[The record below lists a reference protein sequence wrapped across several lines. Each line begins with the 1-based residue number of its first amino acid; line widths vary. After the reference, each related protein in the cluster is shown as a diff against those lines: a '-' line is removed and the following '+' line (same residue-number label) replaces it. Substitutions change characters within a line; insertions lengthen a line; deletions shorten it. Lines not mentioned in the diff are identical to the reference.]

1 MEQVTTEK
9 IRATI
14 EQLTGQ
20 QAPLSGAIPD
30 TVAALLSDGGT
41 GLGYSQFNELLI
53 LLGFDRVSPGF
64 FQYLVDGET
73 DYVTGASISS
83 FESLCLGVTRFCQT
97 ALLLYGNVKYAFKT
111 LIEADVLARDVVRL
125 AQVSTDEFTRR
136 HDEILPIER
145 IKGEDTY
152 YLGYLIER
160 ELRRRLDDPADTE
173 AREQE
178 QLRQEIVARGKRN
191 HEAYLVS
198 DHLDVYIATS
208 MRERHDF
215 TSVSRLVREIFEN
228 DQLRGLKLRW
238 FDPTQ
243 AYCKNRVDKGLA
255 EALMLRRAYCTIYF
269 AQETDTLGKDSELAS
284 TLAQG
289 KPVIAYVPEVDDN
302 FANRLVA
309 DAVASHPT
317 SSEADVILKQLQLFE
332 PAAAWREPQVREW
345 IAAPSAIPRS
355 EVIARLQAKIK
366 EHYDKRAQTLQ
377 ESHPLGIQVN
387 LATGVANGVLVVRN
401 SDQCAKVVRGI
412 VTRTLEFDL
421 RDEDGMVVLREKTSG
436 CIFRVMTGDP
446 MLTNSFWNFYL
457 EPA

>member
-255 EALMLRRAYCTIYF
+255 EA
-269 AQETDTLGKDSELAS
+269 
-284 TLAQG
+284 